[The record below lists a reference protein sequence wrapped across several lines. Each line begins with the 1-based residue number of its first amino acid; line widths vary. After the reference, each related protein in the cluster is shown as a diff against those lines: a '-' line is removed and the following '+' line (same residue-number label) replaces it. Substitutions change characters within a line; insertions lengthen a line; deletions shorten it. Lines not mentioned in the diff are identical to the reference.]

1 MLFRS
6 WGLADVAP
14 QVAAACGPEFTLE
27 NLSKIGERI
36 WNMERD
42 FNNRAGFTSK
52 DDSLP
57 KRLLTEPAKTGPAK
71 VLVNKLPEMLPKYY
85 EVRGWDGDGR
95 LKPETR
101 ARLGL

>member
-1 MLFRS
+1 
-6 WGLADVAP
+6 VAI
-14 QVAAACGPEFTLE
+14 
-27 NLSKIGERI
+27 IGERI

-42 FNNRAGFTSK
+42 FNNRAGFTAK

-57 KRLLTEPAKTGPAK
+57 KRLLTEAAKTGPAK
-71 VLVNKLPEMLPKYY
+71 GLVSKVPEMLPKYY
-85 EVRGWDGDGR
+85 ELRGWDGNGM